1 MQLETSDKL
10 NDGLP
15 ASHYHRAVL
24 RAESC
29 GTVRASREAW
39 QIPVGSQTSAH
50 GRAPMLLVM
59 PVSGL
64 GRRFNPALKP
74 SVFGPRGVRL
84 GELEREFMSRSVPAV
99 AELVPR
105 DVADVLA
112 ARLVRVPLAGAA
124 VQAWAAEVR
133 EPAILH
139 QTMTDCPSSKLYS
152 LYRLRRQVAW
162 SFSVPLCLGSVAS
175 IRSRAAIFS
184 ACVCAPLY
192 SRSASRSRE

>member
-1 MQLETSDKL
+1 MPVPPSGIMQMETSDKL

-15 ASHYHRAVL
+15 ASRYHRAVL

-39 QIPVGSQTSAH
+39 LIPVGSQTSAH
-50 GRAPMLLVM
+50 GRAPMLLVT
-59 PVSGL
+59 PLSGL

-124 VQAWAAEVR
+124 VQAG
-133 EPAILH
+133 
-139 QTMTDCPSSKLYS
+139 
-152 LYRLRRQVAW
+152 RLR
-162 SFSVPLCLGSVAS
+162 FGSLQFS
-175 IRSRAAIFS
+175 IRPSLTAHLAHYI
-184 ACVCAPLY
+184 AY
-192 SRSASRSRE
+192 IG